1 LSIFRVP
8 PKKARKPLETHP
20 FDGFAANLHGSHAHL
35 TGPWNREEIE
45 EVITQGNTMNRS
57 WLRLLCAGALALTSL
72 VSLSA
77 HAQYSWVDDKGAR
90 VFSDRPPPPDTP
102 AARILKAPREFQA
115 TVAPAAPAAPAAE
128 PAAKTSVPTWTER
141 EADYRK
147 RAAEREKVEQE
158 GEAKRRTEHA
168 AQCSSARA
176 AQAQLTTSRR
186 VVRANPKGEREFMS
200 DDDRAREL
208 EKVQRTL
215 QGCS

>member
-1 LSIFRVP
+1 
-8 PKKARKPLETHP
+8 
-20 FDGFAANLHGSHAHL
+20 
-35 TGPWNREEIE
+35 
-45 EVITQGNTMNRS
+45 MNRS
-57 WLRLLCAGALALTSL
+57 WLCLLCAGALALTSL

-102 AARILKAPREFQA
+102 AERILKAPRGFQA
-115 TVAPAAPAAPAAE
+115 ALAPAAPAAPAAE

-147 RAAEREKVEQE
+147 RAAERDKAEQE
-158 GEAKRRTEHA
+158 ADTKRRTERA

-176 AQAQLTTSRR
+176 AQTQLTTSRR
-186 VVRANPKGEREFMS
+186 VSRTNSQGKSELMS
-200 DDDRAREL
+200 DDDRAREM

>member
-1 LSIFRVP
+1 
-8 PKKARKPLETHP
+8 
-20 FDGFAANLHGSHAHL
+20 
-35 TGPWNREEIE
+35 
-45 EVITQGNTMNRS
+45 MNRS

-72 VSLSA
+72 LA

-102 AARILKAPREFQA
+102 AERILKAPRGFQVA
-115 TVAPAAPAAPAAE
+115 QAPAAPAASAASAAE
-128 PAAKTSVPTWTER
+128 SAAKTAVPTWTER

-147 RAAEREKVEQE
+147 RAAERDKAEQE
-158 GEAKRRTEHA
+158 AETKRRKDLA
-168 AQCSSARA
+168 AQCSAARA
-176 AQAQLTTSRR
+176 DLQQLTTSRR
-186 VVRANPKGEREFMS
+186 LARGSQLMS